1 MNDKRLSKTFA
12 KLVLEGKIN
21 AAMKLLDPQISKGV
35 LPLSQ
40 STIDELKQKHPEASE
55 AVPSLLTDG
64 QPPFVDPVMFES
76 ITEST
81 IANSALWTKG
91 SSGLLA
97 LDADRWRQILVSKNF
112 GAAGGQHRALRS
124 QARI

>member
-21 AAMKLLDPQISKGV
+21 AAMKLLDPQISRGV

-40 STIDELKQKHPEASE
+40 STIDELIQKHLEASE

-91 SSGLLA
+91 SSGLLG
-97 LDADRWRQILVSKNF
+97 LDADGWRQILVSKNF
-112 GAAGGQHRALRS
+112 GAAGGTT
-124 QARI
+124 